1 MKIYFVRH
9 GESKGNRAR
18 VHQSGTTELSD
29 YGIKQAKRVAKR
41 FKRISVDAIYSSD
54 YSRAAKTAEAISF
67 TLQKE
72 IIHNPLLREL
82 KRPSEIEGKHVLD
95 TSIEHIK
102 HLLKKNEEDSHWH
115 FSDEENLFDFRERV
129 RLFLQF
135 IIQTPHRNIVAVT
148 HGMFLRMALAIIMIG
163 TEEHIR
169 VYNKIINALRLNN
182 TGITVCAYEH
192 GTWRIVSVNDT
203 THLN

>member
-54 YSRAAKTAEAISF
+54 YSRAAKTAEAISL

-72 IIHNPLLREL
+72 IIHTPLLREL

-95 TSIEHIK
+95 TSIDHIK
-102 HLLKKNEEDSHWH
+102 HLLKKNEEDRHWH

-129 RLFLQF
+129 YSFLQF
-135 IIQTPHRNIVAVT
+135 IIKTPHRNVVAVT
-148 HGMFLRMALAIIMIG
+148 HGMFLRMVLATIMIG

-169 VYNKIINALRLNN
+169 IYNKIINSLKLSN
-182 TGITVCAYEH
+182 TGITICSFDH
-192 GTWRIVSVNDT
+192 NSWRIVSMNDT
-203 THLN
+203 THLD